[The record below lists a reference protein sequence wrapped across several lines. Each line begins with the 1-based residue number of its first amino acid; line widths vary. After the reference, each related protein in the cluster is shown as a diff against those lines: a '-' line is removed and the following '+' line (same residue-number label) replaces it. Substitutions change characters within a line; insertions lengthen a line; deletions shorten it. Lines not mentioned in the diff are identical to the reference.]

1 MSEPL
6 DRLLAIAEIASVF
19 VGFAVFVSIIASR
32 PAMEKHDY
40 SFKLFHI
47 VNLGLLVIAASFVP
61 VVLSGYEMQEST
73 VWRLSSSLFF
83 VLNWV
88 FIIFANR
95 VAQGG
100 YRTAHARMRIMS
112 TAAWVLE
119 PLCQI
124 PLLLCIVGVWQ
135 DLAAAFYLTAIVA
148 VFFQIL
154 VIFVDLATSL
164 IANEAS

>member
-6 DRLLAIAEIASVF
+6 SRLLAIAEIASVF

-32 PAMEKHDY
+32 PAMEKHDH
-40 SFKLFHI
+40 SFKLSHV
-47 VNLGLLVIAASFVP
+47 VNLGLLVIAASLFP
-61 VVLSGYEMQEST
+61 VVLGGYEVQEST
-73 VWRLSSSLFF
+73 AWRISSGLFF
-83 VLNWV
+83 FLNWV

-95 VAQGG
+95 MAKGG
-100 YRTAHARMRIMS
+100 YRSAHARMRIMS

-124 PLLLCIVGVWQ
+124 PLLLCIAGLWK

-164 IANEAS
+164 ITSDAS